1 MSSLQNRKVCFKEKG
16 LPITYYNFHHKSLV
30 RPKSKIEKDL
40 NPSDTNPIFHRDN
53 MHLGD
58 HKKKKKKKT
67 TKTLTKI
74 SGRKLRSDLYL
85 HSK

>member
-58 HKKKKKKKT
+58 HKKKKTNKQNAYQNIWQKT
-67 TKTLTKI
+67 KVRSLFTL
-74 SGRKLRSDLYL
+74 
-85 HSK
+85 

>member
-40 NPSDTNPIFHRDN
+40 NPSDTNPIFHREITCTQEIT
-53 MHLGD
+53 
-58 HKKKKKKKT
+58 KKKQKN
-67 TKTLTKI
+67 KTLTKI
-74 SGRKLRSDLYL
+74 SGRKLRPDLYL